1 MNYLAIDT
9 SGRYLTVIASADGKR
24 SVRFLPDCALSH
36 SVALMGE
43 IENALNDVRIEAKD
57 VDVFACSVG
66 AGSFTGIRI
75 GVSTVKAFAYAFH
88 KKVLGVT
95 TFDSL
100 AYSIENRV
108 KKLTLV
114 SARHSNYYVCGYDE
128 DGKISLPPKFMTA
141 DEIRA
146 IKDGYTLVVR
156 QEKSGGGRGVIYR
169 EWRLKDV
176 GEVVELE
183 KKCFSDPWNA
193 DMVLSSFNLPQFVGF
208 VAEDGGKVVG
218 YVGATAVFTDC
229 DVLLVAV
236 AEKYRRQGIAKGLF
250 GKLFD
255 ALVSDGG
262 EKVFLE
268 VRSRNRAA
276 RACYESLGFSEIG
289 VRNNYYGDDDA
300 VIMEK
305 DL

>member
-75 GVSTVKAFAYAFH
+75 GVSTIKAFAYAFH

-146 IKDGYTLVVR
+146 IKDGYTLVAD
-156 QEKSGGGRGVIYR
+156 EENDNLGAVI
-169 EWRLKDV
+169 
-176 GEVVELE
+176 
-183 KKCFSDPWNA
+183 A
-193 DMVLSSFNLPQFVGF
+193 DMKIGFLRAVEDKLPLAAYDGETLVPLYVKKSQ
-208 VAEDGGKVVG
+208 AEEE
-218 YVGATAVFTDC
+218 A
-229 DVLLVAV
+229 
-236 AEKYRRQGIAKGLF
+236 
-250 GKLFD
+250 
-255 ALVSDGG
+255 
-262 EKVFLE
+262 
-268 VRSRNRAA
+268 
-276 RACYESLGFSEIG
+276 
-289 VRNNYYGDDDA
+289 
-300 VIMEK
+300 
-305 DL
+305 